1 MGLGD
6 EERPEHEQ
14 VHHVLSPSVQHKP
27 LHVSGGSVN
36 SGLGVHSPI
45 YFNLTATL
53 CITIV
58 FGGEN
63 GVHSRGADWN
73 THLPPQASTLSTC
86 RELSSRAAGL
96 AQPVSHSGSRWS
108 WTEQEPA
115 WQPSPWT
122 WPPGSTCFCSKG
134 YMCPWHLSRGRCGPF
149 VPITREPKETNYRCV
164 TRGFLSELVPGP
176 S

>member
-6 EERPEHEQ
+6 EERPEDEQ

-96 AQPVSHSGSRWS
+96 ARPVCHPGSRWS
-108 WTEQEPA
+108 WTEQEP
-115 WQPSPWT
+115 
-122 WPPGSTCFCSKG
+122 PGS
-134 YMCPWHLSRGRCGPF
+134 PL
-149 VPITREPKETNYRCV
+149 
-164 TRGFLSELVPGP
+164 PGP
-176 S
+176 GLQAVPASAPKDTCAPGICPEADVAHSFP